1 MRTFFFFSVVG
12 PSEFRIE
19 TCATRS
25 GSIHQ
30 PGVSHLLT
38 ATKLAQHSLIAL
50 GTLLLLLLVV
60 VVLVLLTGQGRLRQ
74 SGSIAGAMLLLLRV
88 SVGAA
93 SGS

>member
-1 MRTFFFFSVVG
+1 MRTFFFSAVG
-12 PSEFRIE
+12 PSEIRIE

-50 GTLLLLLLVV
+50 GTLLLVLVV
-60 VVLVLLTGQGRLRQ
+60 VVLLTGQGRLRQ